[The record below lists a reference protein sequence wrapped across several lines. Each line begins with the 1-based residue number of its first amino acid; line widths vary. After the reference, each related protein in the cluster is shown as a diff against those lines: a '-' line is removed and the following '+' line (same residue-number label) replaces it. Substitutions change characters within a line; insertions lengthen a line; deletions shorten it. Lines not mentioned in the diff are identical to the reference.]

1 MVITDIDGEPRET
14 PETYRVQVPVPPRD
28 WDRILL
34 RSVTAAAVVVT
45 ALSIVW
51 STASIGDLLGTATV
65 AVIAYGAA
73 AVFDSAW
80 IACLIIEWLERY
92 DQSRAAVA
100 RKAGYVAL
108 AVAVLAIGVHGW
120 KTGDLATAGVG
131 AAVSV
136 IAKGL
141 WVVVMRHFAVPLGEG
156 VESWLFQRRQEITAE
171 RALSGELRRMHADQ
185 AYTRAVYGPTATLAH
200 DLSHAAAAPEIAQH
214 AAAPAPQ
221 SAAPAER
228 SEPADLLAAELAGMT
243 PSRAIRVMNAAR
255 PELTLAQLAEV
266 LQQYGQEVT
275 EVDVAIVLDR
285 RVPRPSDFTAPP
297 ADARPHHVEAPAPH
311 HLVITVQQPE
321 PIAPAPNS
329 AEQPE
334 ATADDALMPAGQTM
348 GAAAQTGLGDTA
360 SVERIVDDA
369 LADAGASKAD
379 AVRAVR
385 EVLPAS
391 VSAGEIAR
399 HLARHKIDA
408 DAAYVRTVNSR
419 DRQPKKKPEPGT
431 GQYL

>member
-1 MVITDIDGEPRET
+1 MVITEIDGEPRET
-14 PETYRVQVPVPPRD
+14 PETYHVQVPVPPRD

-34 RSVTAAAVVVT
+34 RSVTAAAVGVT

-51 STASIGDLLGTATV
+51 STASIGDLLAGATV
-65 AVIAYGAA
+65 AAIAYGAA

-108 AVAVLAIGVHGW
+108 GVAVLAIGAHGW
-120 KTGDLATAGVG
+120 KTGDPATAGVG
-131 AAVSV
+131 AAVSI

-171 RALSGELRRMHADQ
+171 RALSGELRRLQADQ
-185 AYTRAVYGPTATLAH
+185 AYTRVVYGPTAALAH
-200 DLSHAAAAPEIAQH
+200 DVSHSNLAPVLAQR
-214 AAAPAPQ
+214 ATATEAQDVAPF
-221 SAAPAER
+221 EKN
-228 SEPADLLAAELAGMT
+228 EPGALLASELVGMT
-243 PSRAIRVMNAAR
+243 PSRAIQVMHEAR

-285 RVPRPSDFTAPP
+285 RVPRPGDFTASL
-297 ADARPHHVEAPAPH
+297 ADARPHHAEAPAPH

-321 PIAPAPNS
+321 PPAP
-329 AEQPE
+329 AEQPKV
-334 ATADDALMPAGQTM
+334 TADDALMPAGQTA
-348 GAAAQTGLGDTA
+348 GAAAQTALGDTA
-360 SVERIVDDA
+360 SVDRIVDDA

-385 EVLPAS
+385 EVLPTS
-391 VSAGEIAR
+391 VSAAEIAR
-399 HLARHKIDA
+399 HLARHKIEA

-419 DRQPKKKPEPGT
+419 DRQPKKKTEPGT